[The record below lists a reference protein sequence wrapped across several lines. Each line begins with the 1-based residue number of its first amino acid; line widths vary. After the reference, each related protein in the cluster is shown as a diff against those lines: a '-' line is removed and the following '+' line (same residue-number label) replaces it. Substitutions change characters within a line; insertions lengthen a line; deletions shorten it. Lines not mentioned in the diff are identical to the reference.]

1 MSSEAKGG
9 LEDVVVSTSDICF
22 IDGREGR
29 LVYRGYDVNDLVE
42 HSSFEEVVYLLW
54 HGSLPTRKELDVHVK
69 ALSATATRKL
79 PPGLIA
85 LLRALPKK
93 TTPMEVLRTG
103 VSALSAFD
111 PDATDNSR
119 EATARKA
126 VRLTAQ
132 MPTLVAAWERIRRGK
147 PLVAP
152 NPKLSLAANC
162 LAMLRGGRP
171 TPLEVKTFD
180 VALILHADHEF
191 NASTFSARVTAA
203 TMSDLHSAITSAIGA
218 LKGPLHGGAN
228 EQVMRMVEEIK
239 SPARAE
245 AWIRKAL
252 ADKARVMG
260 FGHRVYRVEDPRAK
274 HLRRLATEL
283 GRQAGNTSYVEIL
296 NTVARV
302 VTEDKHIYP
311 NVDLYS
317 GAAYKSMGIPTDQ
330 FTPIFAI
337 SRVAGWAAHV
347 MEQHANNRLI
357 RPRAEYTGPTHATYV
372 PIDRRQGGRA
382 RRAAR
387 EPRDVRLQRARGH
400 ARVSR
405 EPPRHDRAVPPG
417 GHRQRLHRRD
427 AGALRALPVP
437 VPVDVRAESRQ
448 RRRDCRAQSCLAAR
462 RHRGPLLPPQRHGAL
477 RTRVARPAPRSARR
491 ARRRARRRVRRQ
503 AAARGR
509 PRGGPDDRLE
519 PPARADGPRAVGG
532 RGLRRLG
539 LHVPA
544 PGPHGDPGGL
554 RREIG
559 RAHV

>member
-54 HGSLPTRKELDVHVK
+54 HGSLPSRKELDAHVK
-69 ALSATATRKL
+69 VLSATATRKL
-79 PPGLIA
+79 PPGLIV

-111 PDATDNSR
+111 PDAADNSR

-152 NPKLSLAANC
+152 NPKLSLAANF
-162 LAMLRGGRP
+162 LGMLRGGAA
-171 TPLEVKTFD
+171 TALEVKTFD
-180 VALILHADHEF
+180 VALMLHADHEF
-191 NASTFSARVTAA
+191 NASTFAARVTAA

-228 EQVMRMVEEIK
+228 EQVMRMVEQIGTPE
-239 SPARAE
+239 RAE
-245 AWIRKAL
+245 GWIRKAL
-252 ADKARVMG
+252 GDKARVMG

-274 HLRRLATEL
+274 HLRRLALEL
-283 GRQAGNTSYVEIL
+283 GQQAGDTRYVEIL

-302 VTEDKHIYP
+302 VTQEKHIYP

-357 RPRAEYTGPTHATYV
+357 RPRAEYTGPTSATYV
-372 PIDRRQGGRA
+372 PIDQRS
-382 RRAAR
+382 
-387 EPRDVRLQRARGH
+387 PR
-400 ARVSR
+400 
-405 EPPRHDRAVPPG
+405 
-417 GHRQRLHRRD
+417 
-427 AGALRALPVP
+427 
-437 VPVDVRAESRQ
+437 
-448 RRRDCRAQSCLAAR
+448 
-462 RHRGPLLPPQRHGAL
+462 
-477 RTRVARPAPRSARR
+477 
-491 ARRRARRRVRRQ
+491 
-503 AAARGR
+503 
-509 PRGGPDDRLE
+509 
-519 PPARADGPRAVGG
+519 
-532 RGLRRLG
+532 
-539 LHVPA
+539 
-544 PGPHGDPGGL
+544 
-554 RREIG
+554 
-559 RAHV
+559 

>member
-1 MSSEAKGG
+1 MSSESKGG

-29 LVYRGYDVNDLVE
+29 LVYRGFDVNDLVE

-54 HGSLPTRKELDVHVK
+54 HGNLPSRKELAAHLRV
-69 ALSATATRKL
+69 LSSSATRKL
-79 PPGLIA
+79 RPKLVTM
-85 LLRALPKK
+85 LRAFPKK

-111 PDATDNSR
+111 PDAADNSR
-119 EATARKA
+119 EATTRKA
-126 VRLTAQ
+126 IRLQAQ
-132 MPTLVAAWERIRRGK
+132 MPALVAAWERIRRGR

-152 NPKLSLAANC
+152 NPKLSLAANF
-162 LAMLRGGRP
+162 LYMMSGKKP

-191 NASTFSARVTAA
+191 NASTFAARVTAA
-203 TMSDLHSAITSAIGA
+203 TLSDLHSAITSAIGA

-228 EQVMRMVEEIK
+228 EQVMLMVEQIK
-239 SPARAE
+239 TPERAE

-283 GRQAGNTSYVEIL
+283 GRQMGNTSYVQIL
-296 NTVARV
+296 DTVARV
-302 VTEDKHIYP
+302 VSEDKHIFP
-311 NVDLYS
+311 NVDLFS

-372 PIDRRQGGRA
+372 PLDRR
-382 RRAAR
+382 
-387 EPRDVRLQRARGH
+387 
-400 ARVSR
+400 
-405 EPPRHDRAVPPG
+405 
-417 GHRQRLHRRD
+417 
-427 AGALRALPVP
+427 
-437 VPVDVRAESRQ
+437 
-448 RRRDCRAQSCLAAR
+448 
-462 RHRGPLLPPQRHGAL
+462 
-477 RTRVARPAPRSARR
+477 
-491 ARRRARRRVRRQ
+491 
-503 AAARGR
+503 
-509 PRGGPDDRLE
+509 
-519 PPARADGPRAVGG
+519 
-532 RGLRRLG
+532 
-539 LHVPA
+539 
-544 PGPHGDPGGL
+544 
-554 RREIG
+554 
-559 RAHV
+559 

>member
-1 MSSEAKGG
+1 MIKANRSDHTAARGAMSSEVKGG
-9 LEDVVVSTSDICF
+9 LEDVVVSTSAICF
-22 IDGREGR
+22 IDGQKGR
-29 LVYRGYDVNDLVE
+29 LLYRGFDIDDLVE

-54 HGSLPTRKELDVHVK
+54 HGALPSRKELDAHVK
-69 ALSATATRKL
+69 VLSATATRKL
-79 PPGLIA
+79 PPGLIV

-111 PDATDNSR
+111 PDAADNSR

-132 MPTLVAAWERIRRGK
+132 IPTLVAAWERIRRGK

-152 NPKLSLAANC
+152 NPKLSLAANF
-162 LAMLRGGRP
+162 LTMLRGGAP
-171 TPLEVKTFD
+171 TALEVKTFD
-180 VALILHADHEF
+180 VALMLHADHEF
-191 NASTFSARVTAA
+191 NASTFAARVTAA

-252 ADKARVMG
+252 ADKSRVMG
-260 FGHRVYRVEDPRAK
+260 FGHRVYRVEDP
-274 HLRRLATEL
+274 RRLATEL

-357 RPRAEYTGPTHATYV
+357 RPRAEYTGPTHATYI
-372 PIDRRQGGRA
+372 PIDRR
-382 RRAAR
+382 
-387 EPRDVRLQRARGH
+387 
-400 ARVSR
+400 
-405 EPPRHDRAVPPG
+405 
-417 GHRQRLHRRD
+417 
-427 AGALRALPVP
+427 
-437 VPVDVRAESRQ
+437 
-448 RRRDCRAQSCLAAR
+448 
-462 RHRGPLLPPQRHGAL
+462 
-477 RTRVARPAPRSARR
+477 
-491 ARRRARRRVRRQ
+491 
-503 AAARGR
+503 
-509 PRGGPDDRLE
+509 
-519 PPARADGPRAVGG
+519 
-532 RGLRRLG
+532 
-539 LHVPA
+539 
-544 PGPHGDPGGL
+544 
-554 RREIG
+554 
-559 RAHV
+559 